1 VHQKL
6 TRGLSGLAVATLFAA
21 TLTVAFPQGPA
32 EKAPAPDN
40 TKINKR
46 DRNKAE
52 PTADQQKEN
61 QADRDIASQIRKA
74 IMDDKSLS
82 TYARNVKIIAQEG
95 TVTLRGPVR
104 SSKEKEIIESKA
116 TQVAG
121 KDHVVSQ
128 LEIKPEN

>member
-1 VHQKL
+1 VHKFTQ
-6 TRGLSGLAVATLFAA
+6 GVSGLAAATLFAA
-21 TLTVAFPQGPA
+21 TLTVAPA
-32 EKAPAPDN
+32 QEAPAPDN

-52 PTADQQKEN
+52 PTADQQKES
-61 QADRDIASQIRKA
+61 QPDRDTASQIRKA

-82 TYARNVKIIAQEG
+82 IYAHNVKIIAQDG

-104 SSKEKEIIESKA
+104 STKEKEIIESKA
-116 TQVAG
+116 AQVAG

-128 LEIKPEN
+128 LEIKPAD

>member
-1 VHQKL
+1 MHKFTQC
-6 TRGLSGLAVATLFAA
+6 LSGLAAATFFAA
-21 TLTVAFPQGPA
+21 TMTVVFAQAPA
-32 EKAPAPDN
+32 QDAPAPDN

-52 PTADQQKEN
+52 PTADQQKES
-61 QADRDIASQIRKA
+61 QPDRDTASQIRKA

-82 TYARNVKIIAQEG
+82 TYAHNVKIISQDG

-116 TQVAG
+116 AQVAG

>member
-1 VHQKL
+1 MYNFTQ
-6 TRGLSGLAVATLFAA
+6 RLSGLAAAAFFAA
-21 TLTVAFPQGPA
+21 TLTVAFAQAPA
-32 EKAPAPDN
+32 QDAPAPDN

-52 PTADQQKEN
+52 PTADQQKES
-61 QADRDIASQIRKA
+61 QPDRDTASQIRKA

-82 TYARNVKIIAQEG
+82 TYAHNVKIISQDG

-116 TQVAG
+116 AQVAG

>member
-1 VHQKL
+1 MYYKL
-6 TRGLSGLAVATLFAA
+6 TQGLSRVAVATLFAA

-32 EKAPAPDN
+32 QEAPAPDN

-61 QADRDIASQIRKA
+61 PADRDTASQIRKA
-74 IMDDKSLS
+74 IVADKSLS
-82 TYARNVKIIAQEG
+82 TYANNVKIIAQDG
-95 TVTLRGPVR
+95 MVTLRGPVR
-104 SSKEKEIIESKA
+104 SSKEKESVESKA
-116 TQVAG
+116 AQVAG